1 MLFVPPFSLDSAEEV
16 CGIWSR
22 DQLVEMNDRFVA
34 AVLTAFELGLES
46 RAVAAAT
53 VRIGRNGSRR
63 LAEEAAI
70 GAAWRWFAAANF
82 DVPAAVIL
90 ARCPGVAPERVREG
104 IKCIS
109 QNLI

>member
-46 RAVAAAT
+46 
-53 VRIGRNGSRR
+53 
-63 LAEEAAI
+63 
-70 GAAWRWFAAANF
+70 
-82 DVPAAVIL
+82 
-90 ARCPGVAPERVREG
+90 
-104 IKCIS
+104 
-109 QNLI
+109 